1 MLITGELFARR
12 SSGRWRLRVVY
23 VMFLS
28 MRAESKI
35 CMYIFSMNMRKGRC
49 DLFSISDRL
58 ETQLTS
64 EVFEK
69 RIGYCPNLILIL
81 AIVCCSPSN

>member
-1 MLITGELFARR
+1 MGVGVCGSYTSCFCLC
-12 SSGRWRLRVVY
+12 VQKVKY
-23 VMFLS
+23 V
-28 MRAESKI
+28 
-35 CMYIFSMNMRKGRC
+35 CTYIFSMNMRKGRC